1 MRKLS
6 LLMIMLPAVL
16 MTACVSTP
24 PKDFDSGNVEQAVSR
39 QTSTSGVRQRAKVHT
54 ELGRLYLLEGRYE
67 VALEEARVAVESESG
82 YAPAHNLMGSVY
94 MALRRN
100 ELAEQSFQHALQL
113 ASGDPEINNDYG
125 WFLCQSGRA
134 KESIPY
140 FKMAIG
146 NPLYQAPGRALTN
159 AGVCALQFNS
169 DAQAEDYLSRAL
181 RLDRA
186 NISALYWLADI
197 AYRANRLADARQKLK
212 DLHVVI
218 EPTANSAW
226 LALRVEHK
234 LGDREGEARMTGIMR
249 RKYRD
254 SPEYQKLSRGEFD

>member
-6 LLMIMLPAVL
+6 LLPIILLSLL
-16 MTACVSTP
+16 MGCVSSGP
-24 PKDFDSGNVEQAVSR
+24 RDSGTGNVEQAVSR
-39 QTSTSGVRQRAKVHT
+39 QTSNSDVRQRAKVHT

-67 VALEEARVAVESESG
+67 VALEEARVAADAESG
-82 YAPAHNLMGSVY
+82 YAPAHNLMGLVY

-100 ELAEQSFQHALQL
+100 ELAEQSFHQALQL

-140 FKMAIG
+140 FRMSVG

-159 AGVCALQFNS
+159 AGVCSLLIKE

-186 NISALYWLADI
+186 NVSALYWLADI
-197 AYRANRLADARQKLK
+197 AYRSNRLLDARQKLK

-218 EPTANSAW
+218 EPTAESSW

-234 LGDREGEARMTGIMR
+234 LGDREGEARMTGILR

-254 SPEYQKLSRGEFD
+254 SPEHQKLSRGEFD